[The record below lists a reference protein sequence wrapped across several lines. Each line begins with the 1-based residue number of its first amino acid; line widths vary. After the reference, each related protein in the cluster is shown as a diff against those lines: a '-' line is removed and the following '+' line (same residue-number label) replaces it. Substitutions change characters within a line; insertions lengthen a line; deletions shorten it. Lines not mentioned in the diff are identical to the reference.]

1 MGRGAA
7 DEKGACSDGRLHVVA
22 HRIQNV
28 VVRVI
33 FVRIHT
39 AYTHQHIFRRS
50 LASHAIRHVPRPR
63 TSLSLLSIRPNE
75 PLPTDIPLARTTPS
89 LPLLDSLLP
98 LHLFMLRHLSFRS
111 TDVRLGWKTVLY
123 LSRIAAHMLS
133 APLYVEWPERSAFSS
148 SFVKRMRCFFLLSG
162 PR

>member
-1 MGRGAA
+1 MS
-7 DEKGACSDGRLHVVA
+7 EYILHTHTNTFFVVLSL
-22 HRIQNV
+22 
-28 VVRVI
+28 
-33 FVRIHT
+33 HT
-39 AYTHQHIFRRS
+39 QYATS
-50 LASHAIRHVPRPR
+50 LALVRH
-63 TSLSLLSIRPNE
+63 SLLSIRPNE